1 MEIEKVL
8 NIGKIYG
15 FKLIISLSTKV
26 QMVSTGQR
34 IELKAEQVSM

>member
-8 NIGKIYG
+8 YIGKTHG
-15 FKLIISLSTKV
+15 FKLIISFSTKV

-34 IELKAEQVSM
+34 IKLKAEQVKH